1 LNAKSSSRRD
11 RRRRSLA
18 FCSLSFRGG
27 SSFSRSHHARGDLT
41 LSFPRG
47 VSKRNDSR
55 RFEIPRHDHCAQKP
69 PPPRHD
75 DGEKKRKGVLRPKSA
90 NDDESETIL
99 QTSSSSSS
107 SNNAKVGARFQRII
121 SRRISTTGRDKNR
134 EERKN
139 HTNCA
144 SSTHPLSRLSAR
156 RTCPRVGCFCA
167 IGARS
172 RDSRWLPPRPRR
184 SASGSTRG
192 DRSMTTMMIA
202 GRPSWRR
209 HDASHATHS

>member
-1 LNAKSSSRRD
+1 MISTKY
-11 RRRRSLA
+11 
-18 FCSLSFRGG
+18 FFTG
-27 SSFSRSHHARGDLT
+27 
-41 LSFPRG
+41 
-47 VSKRNDSR
+47 
-55 RFEIPRHDHCAQKP
+55 
-69 PPPRHD
+69 
-75 DGEKKRKGVLRPKSA
+75 KKTKGVLRPKSA

-107 SNNAKVGARFQRII
+107 NNAKVGARFQYA
-121 SRRISTTGRDKNR
+121 SYRDEFRPRDDGKNR

-167 IGARS
+167 IEARS

-192 DRSMTTMMIA
+192 DRSMTTMRVMED
-202 GRPSWRR
+202 
-209 HDASHATHS
+209 H

>member
-1 LNAKSSSRRD
+1 MIRD
-11 RRRRSLA
+11 D
-18 FCSLSFRGG
+18 
-27 SSFSRSHHARGDLT
+27 SRSHVTTIVPKSLLLRDTTTG
-41 LSFPRG
+41 
-47 VSKRNDSR
+47 
-55 RFEIPRHDHCAQKP
+55 
-69 PPPRHD
+69 
-75 DGEKKRKGVLRPKSA
+75 KKRKGVLRPKSA

-107 SNNAKVGARFQRII
+107 SNNAKVGARFQYA
-121 SRRISTTGRDKNR
+121 SFFETNFDHTGRDKNR

-192 DRSMTTMMIA
+192 DRSMTTMIA
-202 GRPSWRR
+202 GPSWCW
-209 HDASHATHS
+209 TTP